1 MLRMLARQ
9 QPDCLQVPASHE
21 KGPARL
27 DGALNY
33 YTEHESG
40 DSRQSLPYPELAP
53 GQRPTHEQLVDMM
66 ASLGAATLHFYCV
79 LYSVKGRGHSK
90 MSAAA
95 VNALSSLG
103 GASAFLPA
111 MRHVMRAVLPAVD
124 KSVNSGDLSHVSAD
138 QAVLEAATTM
148 LPAPLL
154 EVIRSQNSEWW
165 L

>member
-1 MLRMLARQ
+1 MLHMLARQ
-9 QPDCLQVPASHE
+9 QPNCLQVPASHE
-21 KGPARL
+21 KGAARL

-40 DSRQSLPYPELAP
+40 DTSPSLPYPELAP
-53 GQRPTHEQLVDMM
+53 GQKPTHEQLVDMM

-79 LYSVKGRGHSK
+79 LYSVKGRDHSK

-111 MRHVMRAVLPAVD
+111 MRHVLRAVLEPAGSSIKD
-124 KSVNSGDLSHVSAD
+124 GHLSAD
-138 QAVLEAATTM
+138 QAVLEAAAM
-148 LPAPLL
+148 LPAHLL
-154 EVIRSQNSEWW
+154 GVIRSQNGEWW